1 MDFALLCKDV
11 RAHRSPD
18 AWVKYVHPYSGHE
31 LSIGKWIDNA
41 IYDDGL
47 YVVHVLDSL
56 YIYRDNPP
64 ERAWKT
70 NIPRNSLASLIW
82 LQPGG
87 RVWNGFNWEK
97 GRMWVLD
104 PRILAVEDAS
114 QPPSGGTLQCYPL
127 PLSRSAGVL
136 NLRVESPLRRER
148 VRIALRDITGRL
160 LYEHE
165 AGAMEAGMTTLH
177 LELPTG
183 LLTRL
188 PASAV
193 LLLEIHAGSE
203 SLARQILVTQ

>member
-1 MDFALLCKDV
+1 
-11 RAHRSPD
+11 
-18 AWVKYVHPYSGHE
+18 
-31 LSIGKWIDNA
+31 
-41 IYDDGL
+41 
-47 YVVHVLDSL
+47 
-56 YIYRDNPP
+56 
-64 ERAWKT
+64 
-70 NIPRNSLASLIW
+70 

-87 RVWNGFNWEK
+87 RIWNGWESK
-97 GRMWVLD
+97 NQGWLLD
-104 PRILAVEDAS
+104 PRILSVEDAK
-114 QPPSGGTLQCYPL
+114 QPAANGNMQCYPL

-193 LLLEIHAGSE
+193 LLLEIHAGRE
-203 SLARQILVTQ
+203 SLAREVIIAQ